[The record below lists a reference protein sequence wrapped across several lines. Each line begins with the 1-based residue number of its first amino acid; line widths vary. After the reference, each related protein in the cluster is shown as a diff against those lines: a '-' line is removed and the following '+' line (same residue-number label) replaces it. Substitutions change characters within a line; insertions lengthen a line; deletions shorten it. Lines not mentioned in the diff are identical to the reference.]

1 MQTKIT
7 PAPDTL
13 PTIKPM
19 LCLGRAGDD
28 LICSIVM
35 SPFVDV
41 VLPSVV
47 VGELV
52 SCSVFDSKESVV
64 NVWVMRLDV

>member
-13 PTIKPM
+13 PTIRPM

-35 SPFVDV
+35 SPPVDA

-52 SCSVFDSKESVV
+52 SRLVFDSEGSVV
-64 NVWVMRLDV
+64 NVSVAGSDV